1 MEQEK
6 IIQKVRVNNG
16 VRYISIPKKSKLFD
30 CDFVCIE
37 PAEVAVKK
45 LNEQTDEHENK
56 NTY

>member
-30 CDFVCIE
+30 CEFISIE
-37 PAEVAVKK
+37 PAEIIIKK
-45 LNEQTDEHENK
+45 PMEENSQ
-56 NTY
+56 